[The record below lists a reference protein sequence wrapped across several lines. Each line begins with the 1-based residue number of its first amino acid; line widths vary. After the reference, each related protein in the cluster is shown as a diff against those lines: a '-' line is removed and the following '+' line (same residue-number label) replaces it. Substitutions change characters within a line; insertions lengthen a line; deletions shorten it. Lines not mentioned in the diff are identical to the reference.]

1 MILSLSLAICVFD
14 VPNSQ
19 LPHPLPPTLLTPL
32 YTQECSVFDGRLK
45 FNKTETKYVKP
56 PSETPISIIKP
67 PMPLEKQT
75 NSSEFVQFQL
85 KVNLNKSRWGEMR
98 HRPELNMNTQPQP
111 GRIHWEKYPLT
122 LWICQ
127 CGQTAYNNAKFDI
140 LYAHLTLITIQLTS
154 LSHSPSLCR
163 SHGVGLYPSHAP
175 SHAMAR
181 P

>member
-1 MILSLSLAICVFD
+1 MSANRPFSPRPCDGVCLGATLTLPQKSININLDVILSLSLAICVFD

-32 YTQECSVFDGRLK
+32 YTQESSVFDGRLK

-67 PMPLEKQT
+67 PLPLEKQT

-111 GRIHWEKYPLT
+111 GSIHWEKYPLT
-122 LWICQ
+122 L
-127 CGQTAYNNAKFDI
+127 
-140 LYAHLTLITIQLTS
+140 
-154 LSHSPSLCR
+154 
-163 SHGVGLYPSHAP
+163 
-175 SHAMAR
+175 
-181 P
+181 